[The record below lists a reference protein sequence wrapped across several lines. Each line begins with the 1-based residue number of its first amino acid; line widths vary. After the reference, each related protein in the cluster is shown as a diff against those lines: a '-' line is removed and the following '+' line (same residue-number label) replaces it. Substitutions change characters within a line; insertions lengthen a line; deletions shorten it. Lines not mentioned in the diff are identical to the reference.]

1 MAGWVLALTPTPT
14 PPWID
19 AAEGGEEARRGDQ
32 SEDEQGEDGEESDNI
47 IHFVDIG
54 AASSKDQ
61 AITEG

>member
-47 IHFVDIG
+47 IHLL
-54 AASSKDQ
+54 
-61 AITEG
+61 T